1 MWRLFDQLLW
11 LYSPVSQ
18 CPIVP
23 FISRCCNSDQLIGSN
38 YRLYMIEVVERLA
51 LVLLLL
57 SSWSDNTLLRNQRGA
72 HMVQELRPE
81 VQVLWMTK
89 GPPHLHHHHH
99 HWAGIPHI
107 TLIIVNLF
115 IFLMSPSMHFN
126 PIIIVILNNA
136 ATATSK
142 HYRGHRQDRHNQSLR
157 RTHVRKSERMGD
169 NLKEG

>member
-89 GPPHLHHHHH
+89 GPPHLHHHHL
-99 HWAGIPHI
+99 WLQGPTKHI
-107 TLIIVNLF
+107 TLVIVSLF
-115 IFLMSPSMHFN
+115 IFLMSISMHCH
-126 PIIIVILNNA
+126 
-136 ATATSK
+136 T
-142 HYRGHRQDRHNQSLR
+142 HNHCHFEWCYSNIKALQTTQGRYTQPASHSQGK
-157 RTHVRKSERMGD
+157 TC
-169 NLKEG
+169 